1 MLTWPAKRQTFLAT
15 VAIHVKINIELNY
28 ISAQENVGRIT
39 VRILLNLFNREDRP
53 EMFQLFKTVKVN

>member
-1 MLTWPAKRQTFLAT
+1 MLTWPAKCQTFLAT
-15 VAIHVKINIELNY
+15 VAIHVEINIELNY

-39 VRILLNLFNREDRP
+39 VRILLNLFNKEDRP